1 MTTSYFLKHPAKSHA
16 FRQFW
21 GDSRSPWSCKIAW
34 RQFWLRKWEQGG
46 SLENK
51 KSSEKLEKLTIRI
64 SKSKKEMLKKMVE
77 KSSYNSLSE
86 IARAGIEKELNV
98 EMYKESLDFIVKA
111 LDQML
116 DEKLKPFIAS
126 QRKIN
131 AKYLRTSVI
140 NTYLQGEVMY
150 KLLGD
155 DMHKEFINMLN
166 NARKKANYY
175 ISRDTEKMHKQD
187 LYDFYTIGELYW
199 YDLYNGLIC
208 NI

>member
-1 MTTSYFLKHPAKSHA
+1 M
-16 FRQFW
+16 
-21 GDSRSPWSCKIAW
+21 
-34 RQFWLRKWEQGG
+34 
-46 SLENK
+46 ENK

-140 NTYLQGEVMY
+140 NTYLQGDQ
-150 KLLGD
+150 L
-155 DMHKEFINMLN
+155 
-166 NARKKANYY
+166 
-175 ISRDTEKMHKQD
+175 
-187 LYDFYTIGELYW
+187 
-199 YDLYNGLIC
+199 
-208 NI
+208 

>member
-1 MTTSYFLKHPAKSHA
+1 M
-16 FRQFW
+16 
-21 GDSRSPWSCKIAW
+21 
-34 RQFWLRKWEQGG
+34 
-46 SLENK
+46 ENK
-51 KSSEKLEKLTIRI
+51 NKSEKLEKLTIRI

-86 IARAGIEKELNV
+86 LARAGIEKELNI
-98 EMYKESLDFIVKA
+98 EMYKVSLDFIVKA

-175 ISRDTEKMHKQD
+175 ISRDTENMNKQD
-187 LYDFYTIGELYW
+187 LYDFYTIGELYR
-199 YDLYNGLIC
+199 NE
-208 NI
+208 

>member
-1 MTTSYFLKHPAKSHA
+1 M
-16 FRQFW
+16 
-21 GDSRSPWSCKIAW
+21 
-34 RQFWLRKWEQGG
+34 
-46 SLENK
+46 ENK

-64 SKSKKEMLKKMVE
+64 SNSKKEMLKKMVE

-126 QRKIN
+126 QRKIS
-131 AKYLRTSVI
+131 AKDLRTSVI

-187 LYDFYTIGELYW
+187 LYDFYTIGELYR
-199 YDLYNGLIC
+199 NE
-208 NI
+208 

>member
-1 MTTSYFLKHPAKSHA
+1 M
-16 FRQFW
+16 
-21 GDSRSPWSCKIAW
+21 
-34 RQFWLRKWEQGG
+34 
-46 SLENK
+46 ENK

-155 DMHKEFINMLN
+155 DMHKELINMLN

-187 LYDFYTIGELYW
+187 LYDFYTIGELYR
-199 YDLYNGLIC
+199 NE
-208 NI
+208 